1 MGDYY
6 QLLDRPHFSYDLYKI
21 DGITNTSFRGPRI
34 DRSKPYAACLGAAE
48 TFGRFAVHCYPALL
62 KEKLGFQVLNLG
74 VGGTGPLWFQAQPYI
89 NLANKAKFVVV
100 VVLSGRSESNSLFDN
115 RASGNLMGVRKTDKR
130 LMRFEE
136 FVSDLMKTE
145 SRDRVMEI
153 IQETRASYV
162 SNMMTLL
169 QKIYRPKILFWFS
182 MRTPEYQERFGST
195 WELLGDFPQIVNRK
209 MIDLLRPYADH
220 YVECVTSRGMPQQ
233 LWQANEAVDGT
244 VVENGRLVNRYYPS
258 PEMHEDAASSLAPLC
273 ARYVAAKQPAKRKKA
288 R

>member
-48 TFGRFAVHCYPALL
+48 TFGRFAAHCYPALL
-62 KEKLGFQVLNLG
+62 KD
-74 VGGTGPLWFQAQPYI
+74 
-89 NLANKAKFVVV
+89 KFVVV

-115 RASGNLMGVRKTDKR
+115 RASGNLMGVRKADKR

-209 MIDLLRPYADH
+209 MIDMLRPYADH

-233 LWQANEAVDGT
+233 LWQASQAVDGT

-258 PEMHEDAASSLAPLC
+258 PEMHEDAASSLAPVC
-273 ARYVAAKQPAKRKKA
+273 ARYIPAKRPAKRKKA